1 MHLTGNLINAYFIC
15 QRKLW
20 LYARQLSPD
29 PAWELLEL
37 GRLLTQASYP
47 RDKKEI
53 TTEGMKIDL
62 IKREDGDFILGE
74 IKKSSKGIK
83 AAMMQLAF
91 YLYKLKK
98 EGLELKGEL
107 LIPKQRKRIPV
118 KLDNSI
124 ETQLNHAISEIRKII
139 SYEKPP
145 APSKTGYCRH
155 CAYSEFCWA

>member
-20 LYARQLSPD
+20 LYSRQLSPD

-37 GRLLTQASYP
+37 GRLLTQESYP
-47 RDKKEI
+47 RHKKEI
-53 TTEGMKIDL
+53 TMEGMKIDL

-98 EGLELKGEL
+98 QGLELKGEL
-107 LIPKQRKRIPV
+107 LIPKQRKKIPV
-118 KLDNSI
+118 KLDNDI
-124 ETQLNHAISEIRKII
+124 ETRLNQAIEEIRKII
-139 SYEKPP
+139 SHENPP